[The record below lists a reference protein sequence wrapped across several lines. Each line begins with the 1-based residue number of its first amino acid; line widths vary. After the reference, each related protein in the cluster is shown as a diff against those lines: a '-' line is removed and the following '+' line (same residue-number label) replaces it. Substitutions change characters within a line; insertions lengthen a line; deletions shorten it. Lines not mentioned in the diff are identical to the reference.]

1 MIWSYYLILQAL
13 ENRTLDSKREMD
25 ILTALDEMR
34 SLNARHAQVDPEAAL
49 AALKRSAEEQIDD
62 LEAED
67 EALVRE
73 MVLQQSRQVKR
84 LQEDED
90 AARPPIPGGIVHRI
104 AGPTIFPS
112 EQAFRIRFSEMV
124 LQQSRQVKQLQEDED
139 AARPSIPGL
148 GLHRV
153 VGPRMLNRAGFQ
165 DKVFRLGLPHA
176 FCKFASRSQAAL
188 VIFQG
193 LLS

>member
-1 MIWSYYLILQAL
+1 M

-73 MVLQQSRQVKR
+73 MVLQQSRQVRR
-84 LQEDED
+84 LDED
-90 AARPPIPGGIVHRI
+90 KDTARQARPGKV
-104 AGPTIFPS
+104 
-112 EQAFRIRFSEMV
+112 
-124 LQQSRQVKQLQEDED
+124 
-139 AARPSIPGL
+139 L
-148 GLHRV
+148 GLR
-153 VGPRMLNRAGFQ
+153 
-165 DKVFRLGLPHA
+165 FRTT
-176 FCKFASRSQAAL
+176 
-188 VIFQG
+188 
-193 LLS
+193 